1 MKGEQLPG
9 YFKQLFWSQD
19 YSKLDLKADKKTI
32 IVNTI
37 NYGDLTHWKW
47 IKMFYGEEEV
57 KNTLMKLPKTE
68 IREHVQPLVKLIFSI
83 PGFNHAQ
90 RSTN

>member
-1 MKGEQLPG
+1 MKDKQLPN

-19 YSKLDLKADKKTI
+19 YLTLDLNNDKKTI

-37 NYGDLTHWKW
+37 NYGDFTHWKW
-47 IKMFYGEEEV
+47 IKLFYGEEEV
-57 KNTLMKLPKTE
+57 KNTLMKLLKTE

-83 PGFNHAQ
+83 PDFNHAQ